1 MSAPEFAY
9 ELHDPLITVDNLK
22 LRFGEHQVLDG
33 VSFQVKNT
41 VRPGKQQGQIVAL
54 LGPSGIG
61 KTQCFFA
68 ISGLRQRDAAWDLHG
83 DVRVGLDQKP
93 VEAGQVGVVMQHYP
107 LFEHL
112 DVLENLVVGAV
123 KSEEPRGVT
132 VARASALLE
141 RFGLL
146 GQAHSWPA
154 ELSGGQ
160 RQRVAILQQVL
171 CSEYMLLMD
180 EPFSGLDPVMKDK
193 TCALI
198 EEVSQIDDQNTIVI
212 VTHDVEYATLLSDQI
227 ILLGRDRTPTGE
239 VCSGAKV
246 QKVIDLKERGVAWR
260 SDRRQL
266 SAFRETVDEILALFP
281 HL

>member
-1 MSAPEFAY
+1 MKFGY
-9 ELHDPLITVDNLK
+9 EIEDPLITVDNLR

-33 VSFQVKNT
+33 VSFQVRNT
-41 VRPGKQQGQIVAL
+41 VRVGMQQGQIVAL

-68 ISGLRQRDAAWDLHG
+68 ISGLRRRDPSWDLQG
-83 DVRVGLDQKP
+83 TVRVGLEQHL

-112 DVLENLVVGAV
+112 DVLGNLVVGAV
-123 KSEEPRGVT
+123 KPDEPRATT

-146 GQAHSWPA
+146 EQAHAWPA

-171 CSEYMLLMD
+171 CSEHMLLMD

-193 TCALI
+193 ACALI
-198 EEVSQIDDQNTIVI
+198 EEVSLIDEQNTIVL
-212 VTHDVEYATLLSDQI
+212 VTHDVEYATLISDQI
-227 ILLGRDRTPTGE
+227 ILLGRDRTASGE
-239 VCSGAKV
+239 VASGAKV
-246 QKVIDLKERGVAWR
+246 QRVIDLKERQIAWR
-260 SDRRQL
+260 PNRREL
-266 SAFRETVDEILALFP
+266 PAFRETVKEILDLFP
-281 HL
+281 SL